1 MVVVGHYAEV
11 EKETH
16 VGDTVDENIYGT
28 LNFSDYT
35 LIEHKVTVGQNVAIG
50 SNVIIKKHAQIG
62 NNVVI
67 CDGVVIAAHTVVPSG
82 VRVCCH

>member
-1 MVVVGHYAEV
+1 M
-11 EKETH
+11 
-16 VGDTVDENIYGT
+16 DENIYGT

-50 SNVIIKKHAQIG
+50 SNVIIEKQAQIG
-62 NNVVI
+62 KSVVM
-67 CDGVVIAAHTVVPSG
+67 CDGAVIAAHTVVPSG